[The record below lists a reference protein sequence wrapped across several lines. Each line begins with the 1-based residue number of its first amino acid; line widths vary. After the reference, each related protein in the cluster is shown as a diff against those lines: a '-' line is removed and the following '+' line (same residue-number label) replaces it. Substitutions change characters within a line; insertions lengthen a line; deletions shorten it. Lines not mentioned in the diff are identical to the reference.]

1 MLIIAISTLF
11 KRLDGIKKEQF
22 PSNENIKYVISC
34 QGKKEHDDAYYES
47 YLRAIFGDDVVWGE
61 APTSGLSNNRNN
73 AIKLALE
80 SKSETE
86 RYLYICDDDITLSVD
101 GLLDAIGVMRERKL
115 SCLTGIVATDD
126 GFFRNYS
133 NQTYSHSRLS
143 AARVCSVEIVV
154 DLEFVFSKNILFDS
168 RFGLGSIY
176 PSGEEFIFLN
186 DLISAGAKVDFSPII
201 LCKHPPLSSGDD
213 FYSSQYKIM
222 AKGAMLK
229 RVFPSYICYPM
240 IIMFAIKKYR
250 AYRDSVSFLKFCNNM
265 IKGAIGMNK

>member
-11 KRLDGIKKEQF
+11 DRLDCINKKQF
-22 PSNENIKYVISC
+22 PANKNIRYVISC
-34 QGKKEHDDAYYES
+34 QGKKEHDNTYYES
-47 YLRAIFGDDVVWGE
+47 YLRTIFGDNVVWGE
-61 APTSGLSNNRNN
+61 TLNSGLSNNRNN
-73 AIKLALE
+73 AIKLARGC
-80 SKSETE
+80 KSETD
-86 RYLYICDDDITLSVD
+86 RYLYICDDDVTLSVE
-101 GLLDAIGVMRERKL
+101 GLLDAISVMRERNL
-115 SCLTGIVATDD
+115 SCLTGIVTTSD

-154 DLEFVFSKNILFDS
+154 DLRFVFSNNILFDS

-176 PSGEEFIFLN
+176 PSGEEFIFIN
-186 DLISAGAKVDFSPII
+186 DLISAGGTVDFSPNV

-213 FYSSQYKIM
+213 FYSSEQKIM

-229 RVFPSYICYPM
+229 RVFPFYVCYPM

-250 AYRDSVSFLKFCNNM
+250 AYRNSVSFIMFCKTM
-265 IKGAIGMNK
+265 IKGAMEINK